1 MADPKWPFGPAT
13 NSSPTA
19 GATVGVTISN
29 SKTILNFGTLA
40 AAMALTLT
48 PDAELEAGAEVT
60 IKAKS
65 DGTARDITLT
75 GALPA
80 TMAGTINKTK
90 VQTFIYDGSSFIAK
104 GAIVQLD

>member
-13 NSSPTA
+13 SSTIA
-19 GATVGVTISN
+19 AAATVGVTIEN
-29 SKTILNFGTLA
+29 DKTILNFGTLA

-48 PDAELEAGAEVT
+48 PHAELNAGAEVI

-80 TMAGTINKTK
+80 TLAGAINKTM
-90 VQTFIYDGSSFIAK
+90 VQTFIYDGTSFIAK
-104 GAIVQLD
+104 GAKQQLD